1 MFLIYFSSLYIF
13 QFVKC
18 EAIFNRKKKQTT
30 YIAEITFQKAEKYLS
45 EGIKLESTCLLAC
58 LLACLLHV
66 NQEILCMILLNNVL
80 PFPTNQAVQLIS
92 HGIYFSENFIL
103 SLFFWYDFKIQSQI
117 KGGDTLLYLALSV
130 GVW

>member
-1 MFLIYFSSLYIF
+1 MKS
-13 QFVKC
+13 
-18 EAIFNRKKKQTT
+18 TT

-66 NQEILCMILLNNVL
+66 NQEIFCMILLNNVL
-80 PFPTNQAVQLIS
+80 PFLTNQTVQLIS
-92 HGIYFSENFIL
+92 HGIYFSVNFIL

-117 KGGDTLLYLALSV
+117 KGGGTLLYLALSV
-130 GVW
+130 GVQ